1 MEYETLE
8 ADDVEILVQGGTI
21 TRERPKPRVNAPP
34 KTKEKEKRRILE
46 GIQPLPALEPNKA

>member
-21 TRERPKPRVNAPP
+21 TRERPKPRVNAPKP
-34 KTKEKEKRRILE
+34 KEKEKRRILE